1 MEIRKP
7 WLWDKERAREMSAR
21 GNLARQLFTTP
32 ERRKYI
38 ARKAAAARWYRPTD
52 EPIERIECYL
62 RLFKNLVAQAM
73 LENQP
78 DRIARCLAAMQGFE
92 RMKIA
97 LENGRMKDVTPEVN
111 PELMDKLRRSAE
123 RRRNALLDAT
133 SKH

>member
-7 WLWDKERAREMSAR
+7 WLWDNERAREMSAR

-38 ARKAAAARWYRPTD
+38 ARKAAAARWYRPTY

-62 RLFKNLVAQAM
+62 RLFKNLVAQAIV
-73 LENQP
+73 ENQP
-78 DRIARCLAAMQGFE
+78 DKIARYLAGMQGYE

-97 LENGRMKDVTPEVN
+97 LEAERMKDVTPEVD
-111 PELMDKLRRSAE
+111 PELTDRLRRYAE
-123 RRRNALLDAT
+123 RRRNAFPDAT
-133 SKH
+133 SEH

>member
-32 ERRKYI
+32 ERRRYV

-73 LENQP
+73 VENQP
-78 DRIARCLAAMQGFE
+78 
-92 RMKIA
+92 MKIA
-97 LENGRMKDVTPEVN
+97 LEAGRMKDVTPEHD
-111 PELMDKLRRSAE
+111 PELTDKLRRCAE
-123 RRRNALLDAT
+123 MRRKALTDAT
-133 SKH
+133 PK